1 MKKLLDVR
9 LNGNPLQLTSAIVFA
24 NLSSWKLA
32 HMKVQVNATY
42 KVLKFLRCVRT
53 RDQITTRNQTSKM

>member
-1 MKKLLDVR
+1 MKELLDVR
-9 LNGNPLQLTSAIVFA
+9 LNGNPLQLTSAIAFA

-42 KVLKFLRCVRT
+42 KVP
-53 RDQITTRNQTSKM
+53 S